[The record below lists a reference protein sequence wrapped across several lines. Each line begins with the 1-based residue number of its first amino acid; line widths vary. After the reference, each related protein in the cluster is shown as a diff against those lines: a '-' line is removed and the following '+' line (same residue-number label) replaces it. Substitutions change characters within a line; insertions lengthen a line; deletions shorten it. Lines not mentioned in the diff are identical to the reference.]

1 MAILTKPSVVRNVAS
16 TFTLNKADLAAEISD
31 AYFQDTDN
39 WSKVEL
45 SYVSSSTNQRRIVSF
60 DVSNASPTV
69 NGEFFVSDKSQGDF
83 LINQITVR
91 DYDGGSH
98 VIKRADL
105 NTAEF
110 DVAIP
115 VVALPV
121 LVRTF
126 NTLQQPWEDGLNTT
140 FTGTHLALTQVALN
154 GGSYYGMV
162 AYGAEPIPVTFAGY
176 YNIEVDYFDLTSSD
190 ATVTLTSAG
199 PDQVVY
205 VDVTALDGTAVFN
218 NVLLSDPVYDSEY
231 YFGFV
236 NANTSIKVTEIRIYE
251 A

>member
-45 SYVSSSTNQRRIVSF
+45 SYISSSTNQRRIVSF

-69 NGEFFVSDKSQGDF
+69 DGEFFVSDKSQGNF

-91 DYDGGSH
+91 DFDGGSH

-110 DVAIP
+110 DV
-115 VVALPV
+115 
-121 LVRTF
+121 TF
-126 NTLQQPWEDGLNTT
+126 
-140 FTGTHLALTQVALN
+140 
-154 GGSYYGMV
+154 
-162 AYGAEPIPVTFAGY
+162 
-176 YNIEVDYFDLTSSD
+176 
-190 ATVTLTSAG
+190 
-199 PDQVVY
+199 
-205 VDVTALDGTAVFN
+205 
-218 NVLLSDPVYDSEY
+218 
-231 YFGFV
+231 
-236 NANTSIKVTEIRIYE
+236 
-251 A
+251 

>member
-45 SYVSSSTNQRRIVSF
+45 SYISSSTNQRRIVSF

-69 NGEFFVSDKSQGDF
+69 DGEFFVSDKSQGNF

-91 DYDGGSH
+91 DFDGGSH

-110 DVAIP
+110 DVA
-115 VVALPV
+115 LPV

-126 NTLQQPWEDGLNTT
+126 NTLQQPWEDGVNAT
-140 FTGTHLALTQVALN
+140 FTGAHLALTQVALN
-154 GGSYYGMV
+154 GGSFYGMV

-176 YNIEVDYFDLTSSD
+176 YNIEVDYFDLTSPD
-190 ATVTLTSAG
+190 ATVTLLSAG
-199 PDQVVY
+199 PSEIVN
-205 VDVTALDGTAVFN
+205 VDVTALAGTAVFN

-231 YFGFV
+231 YFQFV